1 MTGGAGSNVGGM
13 EIVADDQLVT
23 DAELTAEALA
33 ADPDAPLDEDAV
45 PFDTSAATGMQLLPD
60 WYMPAPSLRRSR
72 GRVFVLA
79 TIAAS
84 LACGNVIGFCV
95 TFGVPEFVWG

>member
-1 MTGGAGSNVGGM
+1 VES
-13 EIVADDQLVT
+13 IVSDE
-23 DAELTAEALA
+23 ELEAEALA
-33 ADPDAPLDEDAV
+33 TEACDPFDVDAV
-45 PFDTSAATGMQLLPD
+45 PFHTEAPQGMQLLPD

-79 TIAAS
+79 TVAAS
-84 LACGNVIGFCV
+84 LAVGNVVGFCV

>member
-1 MTGGAGSNVGGM
+1 MDTEV
-13 EIVADDQLVT
+13 ELTEEELT
-23 DAELTAEALA
+23 DEELTAEAMA
-33 ADPDAPLDEDAV
+33 ADPDAPIDDDAV
-45 PFDTSAATGMQLLPD
+45 PFDTGAGTGMQLLPD

-84 LACGNVIGFCV
+84 LAAGNVIGFCV

>member
-1 MTGGAGSNVGGM
+1 MGPDV
-13 EIVADDQLVT
+13 ELPELEVT
-23 DAELTAEALA
+23 DEELTAEALA
-33 ADPDAPLDEDAV
+33 ADPESAGEFGPDAV
-45 PFDTSAATGMQLLPD
+45 PFDTAATTGMQLLPD

-84 LACGNVIGFCV
+84 LAAGNVIGFCV

>member
-1 MTGGAGSNVGGM
+1 VES
-13 EIVADDQLVT
+13 IVSDE
-23 DAELTAEALA
+23 ELEAEALA
-33 ADPDAPLDEDAV
+33 AEALDPFGDDAV
-45 PFDTSAATGMQLLPD
+45 PFDTDATQGMQLLPD

-72 GRVFVLA
+72 GRVFVLG

-84 LACGNVIGFCV
+84 LAAGNVVGFCV

>member
-1 MTGGAGSNVGGM
+1 MSSG
-13 EIVADDQLVT
+13 VT
-23 DAELTAEALA
+23 DEELAAEAIA
-33 ADPDAPLDEDAV
+33 ADPDANDVFDDDAV
-45 PFDTSAATGMQLLPD
+45 PFDTTAGTGMQLLPD

-84 LACGNVIGFCV
+84 LAAGNVIGFCV